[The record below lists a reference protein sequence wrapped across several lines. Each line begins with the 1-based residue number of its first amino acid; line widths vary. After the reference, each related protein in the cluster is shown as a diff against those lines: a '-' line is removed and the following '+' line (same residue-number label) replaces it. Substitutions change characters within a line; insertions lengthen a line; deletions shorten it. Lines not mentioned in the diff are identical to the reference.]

1 MADEWRMDYNL
12 ERPHKS
18 LGYLS
23 PALYAEKYYQRLVK
37 DLKLYPQAVTE
48 NHSQIEGNRFVDK
61 ELEKLE
67 NSNP

>member
-1 MADEWRMDYNL
+1 MDYNL

-23 PALYAEKYYQRLVK
+23 PVRYAEKYYQSR
-37 DLKLYPQAVTE
+37 DNDPMLYPQAVTE
-48 NHSQIEGNRFVDK
+48 NPSQIEGNRFVDK
-61 ELEKLE
+61 EFEKLE